1 MYDIVCDYL
10 IELSNIL
17 IPAIF
22 LRMVLDCFRNF
33 VFKN

>member
-1 MYDIVCDYL
+1 MYDIVCNYL

-22 LRMVLDCFRNF
+22 LRMVLDNFRNMI
-33 VFKN
+33 FKQ

>member
-1 MYDIVCDYL
+1 MFDIVCDYL
-10 IELSNIL
+10 IQISNVL

-22 LRMVLDCFRNF
+22 LRMVLDSFRNF